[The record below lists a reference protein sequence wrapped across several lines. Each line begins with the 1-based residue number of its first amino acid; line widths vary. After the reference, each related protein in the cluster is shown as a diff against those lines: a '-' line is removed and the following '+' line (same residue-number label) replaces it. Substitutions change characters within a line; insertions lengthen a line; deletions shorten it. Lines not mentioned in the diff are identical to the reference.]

1 MAIVDSC
8 TRRTCIF
15 FFLRVFSKAS
25 QKEKKI
31 ILNLN
36 VFDLEKRNGCG
47 VGASAYFRPS
57 GNCLFDNRYNIRY
70 IFCQAFKRL
79 ARFKIPR
86 WFIYW
91 TPIGIPNSIGSW
103 AVIKLKYRRLIW
115 REAPNMLYTAPPY
128 PSTRSVDPSTLRE
141 IEDPFGAK
149 RQSKIHLARSANRRS
164 IWRESPNLF

>member
-1 MAIVDSC
+1 MY
-8 TRRTCIF
+8 IF
-15 FFLRVFSKAS
+15 LPARFFRKAS
-25 QKEKKI
+25 HKEKK

-79 ARFKIPR
+79 GHFKIPR

-91 TPIGIPNSIGSW
+91 TPIGILNSIGSW
-103 AVIKLKYRRLIW
+103 IVIKLKH
-115 REAPNMLYTAPPY
+115 MLYI
-128 PSTRSVDPSTLRE
+128 LRFAADE
-141 IEDPFGAK
+141 VK
-149 RQSKIHLARSANRRS
+149 QSLN
-164 IWRESPNLF
+164 

>member
-1 MAIVDSC
+1 MPRSLV
-8 TRRTCIF
+8 IF
-15 FFLRVFSKAS
+15 FPARFFRKAS
-25 QKEKKI
+25 HKEKK

-128 PSTRSVDPSTLRE
+128 PAKPYPSTLR
-141 IEDPFGAK
+141 
-149 RQSKIHLARSANRRS
+149 ANRRS
-164 IWRESPNLF
+164 IWRFAPNLLYFLCSN